1 MGAMKPAPRLRLEP
15 HPSRIGCAFVAS
27 TCAMTAVL
35 IGWLPLPIAAAVP
48 ASAVVLAVLFS
59 GLWRCTGRGV
69 PALLHVG
76 IDRRITVTGR
86 DGRSRAG
93 TILDDSYVGAWLTT
107 IVWRADGMS
116 WWRPA
121 RAIVV
126 LPDTLPEDEFR
137 RLRVVLRYGRPATV
151 GETRGEEAG

>member
-15 HPSRIGCAFVAS
+15 RPSRIGCAFVAS

-35 IGWLPLPIAAAVP
+35 IGWLPLPIAATVP
-48 ASAVVLAVLFS
+48 ASAVVLAVLVS

-76 IDRRITVTGR
+76 VDRRITVTGR

-93 TILDDSYVGAWLTT
+93 TILDDSCVGAWLTT
-107 IVWRADGMS
+107 IVWRADGRS

-121 RAIVV
+121 PVIVV

-137 RLRVVLRYGRPATV
+137 RLRVVLRYGRPAAA
-151 GETRGEEAG
+151 GERSGKEAG